1 MRSCVICGA
10 VALYVV
16 ADKTYKR
23 AYCKKHKSYAGKAQT
38 VRARDVDKL
47 MAETSKLF
55 DKLLKR

>member
-1 MRSCVICGA
+1 VICGA

-38 VRARDVDKL
+38 VRAKDLDK
-47 MAETSKLF
+47 AVSDISKFF
-55 DKLLKR
+55 DKLNHK